1 MRAWLLITIAIGLAG
16 LVIALS
22 RSKERRAEGA
32 NRRSAWDYILLW
44 PLLFDRGRRKSGGSL
59 FSRREAAG
67 WIIVL
72 ALMLAAIVF
81 FR

>member
-1 MRAWLLITIAIGLAG
+1 MRTWPLIVIAIGFAG

-22 RSKERRAEGA
+22 RSQQKRTQGA
-32 NRRSAWDYILLW
+32 VRRSALDYILLW
-44 PLLFDRGRRKSGGSL
+44 PLLFDEGRRKSNGSL

-67 WIIVL
+67 WIIFL
-72 ALMLAAIVF
+72 ALMLAAILF